1 MIKHN
6 KFSEEVENRWGK
18 ETIFEEYKQKTK
30 HYSDDKWGSVVEEMD
45 NIFKQFAEY
54 KKSNFQPNSLQI
66 QNLVKELQ
74 NFITQNY
81 YTCTNETL
89 ARLGEMYVSDERF
102 KNNIDIHGKGT
113 AEFVSSAI
121 QFYCSNQ

>member
-1 MIKHN
+1 MSEFN
-6 KFSEEVENRWGK
+6 KYSEEVENKWG
-18 ETIFEEYKQKTK
+18 ENSIFEEYKQKTK

-89 ARLGEMYVSDERF
+89 ARLGEMYVSDECF
-102 KNNIDIHGKGT
+102 KNNIDIHGNDT

-121 QFYCSNQ
+121 QFYCSNE